1 MENYEKNISL
11 KTIWLTFRRRYDGIL
26 FIFIPI
32 LLASFLVTNF
42 MMTKT
47 YLSTATVNNTANVTD
62 VQKQNMQA
70 IVNQND
76 TLASVADNLRTANIK
91 HANGAW
97 ISVEE
102 LTPAKSGPFF
112 VVSTSTTSIT
122 VTITFQSTDKTIT
135 KYVLDEMMNVA
146 IPKFK
151 AKGIGLDNLGSPTPA
166 TAGTKNSK
174 ETKYFLI
181 AAAAGLVVALAVPFI
196 YEIVAD
202 EVFDAKD
209 IAAWGVPASYI
220 DASKGVKM
228 DKKPKEAEA
237 K

>member
-47 YLSTATVNNTANVTD
+47 YLSTATANNTAV
-62 VQKQNMQA
+62 
-70 IVNQND
+70 IND
-76 TLASVADNLRTANIK
+76 TQRQNVQALIKKSETLTTVANNLKANGHK
-91 HANGAW
+91 HANGAY
-97 ISVEE
+97 IAPEE
-102 LTPAKSGPFF
+102 IGAKAL
-112 VVSTSTTSIT
+112 VSIATNSIT
-122 VTITFQSTDKTIT
+122 MTVTFESTDKTIT
-135 KYVLDEMMNVA
+135 KYVLDEILNVA
-146 IPKFK
+146 LPI
-151 AKGIGLDNLGSPTPA
+151 AKTSGWGLDKLAVASPA
-166 TAGTKNSK
+166 SAATKNSK

-228 DKKPKEAEA
+228 GKKPQEAEA